1 MCLSYDYVYPA
12 YYEQCFRTQY
22 QPDAPSAQVFDIV
35 AQSRTLCI
43 ANIYG
48 ALNQHPM
55 IGDITGS
62 MEWEV
67 VSNVQIIVAAIN
79 ARLEELNDTFV

>member
-1 MCLSYDYVYPA
+1 M
-12 YYEQCFRTQY
+12 
-22 QPDAPSAQVFDIV
+22 